1 MILRTWGAKHGVPFA
16 ALLELEQ
23 MLGLIGSEGSTAVQ
37 PEGEPGSE
45 GRQQSLI
52 RLEAADKGYMLFR
65 NNVGGVKGSSL
76 RYGLANESQRQNDV
90 LKSADLI
97 GWRRLEFPPGYVV
110 PQQGLVIAQFVSVE
124 AKEEVWS
131 FDPHDEHCAAQKN
144 WMDLVL
150 ADGGFACFATGPGK
164 L

>member
-23 MLGLIGSEGSTAVQ
+23 MLGLIGSAAITAVQ

-52 RLEAADKGYMLFR
+52 RLEGADKGYMLFR
-65 NNVGGVKGSSL
+65 NNVGGVKGSAL

-97 GWRRLEFPPGYVV
+97 GWLERWFPPGYVV
-110 PQQGLVIAQFVSVE
+110 GPEGLRIAQFVSIE
-124 AKEEVWS
+124 AKEELWQCDPN
-131 FDPHDEHCAAQKN
+131 DPHTAAQIN
-144 WMDLVL
+144 WMNLVL
-150 ADGGFACFATGPGK
+150 AAGGIAMFATGPGK